1 MILLRNLGIFIGLL
15 LINFKVNAVIYSGYR
30 VTSSPSTNSPASTL
44 FIIILG
50 IGASYF
56 YYRSIKKWVNRKKA
70 GEKPERLYGLSDWGV
85 MLFVF
90 ALMALF
96 ASGLVFEIV
105 GAYGGRELVREIW
118 YWIFLGLFSL
128 LLLLYRT

>member
-1 MILLRNLGIFIGLL
+1 MNLLRNFGIFSLL
-15 LINFKVNAVIYSGYR
+15 LLTNFKVNAVIYTGYR
-30 VTSSPSTNSPASTL
+30 VTGSPSSNSPASTL
-44 FIIILG
+44 FMIVLG

-56 YYRSIKKWVNRKKA
+56 YYRSIKNWIKRKKE
-70 GEKPERLYGLSDWGV
+70 GEKPEHLYGFSDWGV

-118 YWIFLGLFSL
+118 YLIYLGLFSFL
-128 LLLLYRT
+128 LFLNRT

>member
-1 MILLRNLGIFIGLL
+1 MFLLKNLGIFLFL
-15 LINFKVNAVIYSGYR
+15 FLINFKVNAVIYSGYR
-30 VTSSPSTNSPASTL
+30 VTGSPSTNNSASTL
-44 FIIILG
+44 FTIVLG

-56 YYRSIKKWVNRKKA
+56 YYRSIKNWIYRKKE

-85 MLFVF
+85 MLFVM

-118 YWIFLGLFSL
+118 YWVYLGFFSFLLF
-128 LLLLYRT
+128 LYRT